1 MKKSLRGL
9 SKVMQM
15 QMLDMA
21 ILAFTVPCFVRRSRF
36 STVFSRK
43 PLSLVCM
50 LKYSSFQMVNQVKKF
65 GDPVMAN
72 PTIFAVILSNKQE
85 QLTSDSFNEMY
96 SVFF

>member
-15 QMLDMA
+15 QMLDMV
-21 ILAFTVPCFVRRSRF
+21 ILAFTVPCFVRSRF

-50 LKYSSFQMVNQVKKF
+50 LKYSSFQMVNQVEKF

-85 QLTSDSFNEMY
+85 QLTSASFNEMY